1 MEHNTPNK
9 DEIKLLI
16 DNALLQ
22 NNEKINKT
30 IEAMGDKVTN
40 AVSLTTQTFLT
51 ELTAIATK
59 QGIMQGQIDTLK
71 TKVGNLWAK
80 MIGIGAACITVG
92 GFVGFFIDFISNNH

>member
-1 MEHNTPNK
+1 MEQTTPNK

-22 NNEKINKT
+22 NNEKINKS
-30 IEAMGDKVTN
+30 IEAMGDKVTS
-40 AVSLTTQTFLT
+40 AVTLTTQTFLS
-51 ELTAIATK
+51 ELTTISTK
-59 QGIMQGQIDTLK
+59 QGVMQGQIDTLK

-92 GFVGFFIDFISNNH
+92 GFVGFLIELISNNR